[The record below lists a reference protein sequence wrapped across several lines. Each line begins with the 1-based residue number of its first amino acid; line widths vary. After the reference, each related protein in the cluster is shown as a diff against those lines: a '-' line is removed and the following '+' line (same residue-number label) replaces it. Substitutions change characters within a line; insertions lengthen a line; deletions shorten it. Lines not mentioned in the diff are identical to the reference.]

1 MEKRRL
7 NFFGVVSGE
16 MSGAFI
22 DATICGAIFGFDSV
36 MMSKSL
42 MGKKE
47 LNRAD
52 EFR

>member
-1 MEKRRL
+1 LEKRRL

-16 MSGAFI
+16 ISGAFI

-36 MMSKSL
+36 MSKGL